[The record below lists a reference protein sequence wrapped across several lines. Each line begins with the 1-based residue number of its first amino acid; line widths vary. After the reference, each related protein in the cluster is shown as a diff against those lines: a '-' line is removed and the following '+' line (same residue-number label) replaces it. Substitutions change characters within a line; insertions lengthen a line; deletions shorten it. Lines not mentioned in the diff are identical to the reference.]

1 VTHQPAI
8 SFSISIHFPFNRAG
22 GRTSNVRQK
31 YEDKMTAIRSQF
43 FDPCCPVCGQGGL
56 QPIHIKVIFPLPYW
70 ICSECD
76 ALWEGA
82 DFPTASCNFRFYD
95 YMAQRGFPDDWQLVS
110 DRDLVDSRSHSQTIQ
125 AEQDVHG
132 NTH

>member
-1 VTHQPAI
+1 MILGFVPWGLVI
-8 SFSISIHFPFNRAG
+8 YC
-22 GRTSNVRQK
+22 VRQK
-31 YEDKMTAIRSQF
+31 HEDMMTAIKSPL

-56 QPIHIKVIFPLPYW
+56 QPIHIKVISPLPYW

-82 DFPTASCNFRFYD
+82 DFPTASCKFRFYE
-95 YMAQRGFPDDWQLVS
+95 YMEQRGFSDDWHLVS
-110 DRDLVDSRSHSQTIQ
+110 DRDLDDSRPHSQSNQ
-125 AEQDVHG
+125 EAEQAVHG